1 MPATAAA
8 MSQMTTDRPRRNTGS
23 ANCTIGIAVDA
34 GVERVWSALM
44 ACLPSWCV
52 MPLGRVQCDRDRL
65 VSIRERVLLA
75 VQQVGAPVAQLAG
88 EVGEVL
94 RADQVRRRRGGA
106 AADAGVQRVELPA
119 KKPPVNR
126 AELPAEPLPLGQ
138 LAAVFVDLEAKH
150 RGGDRRAQPRDLAG
164 R

>member
-52 MPLGRVQCDRDRL
+52 MPLGRVQ
-65 VSIRERVLLA
+65 
-75 VQQVGAPVAQLAG
+75 QVGAPVAQLAG

-106 AADAGVQRVELPA
+106 AADAGVQAPGGVADQLAEPVGIRAVQPDRHVSADGGVPRVELPA

-126 AELPAEPLPLGQ
+126 AELPAEPL
-138 LAAVFVDLEAKH
+138 
-150 RGGDRRAQPRDLAG
+150 
-164 R
+164 